1 MARVWAS
8 TIHDGILVQMSGIPA
23 LRQCDGDAN
32 RPIGSIIPDLDGVP
46 DQIISSLLDPI
57 DVVSRKAGMMR

>member
-32 RPIGSIIPDLDGVP
+32 RPIGGIIPNLDGVP
-46 DQIISSLLDPI
+46 DQNISSLLNLI
-57 DVVSRKAGMMR
+57 DVVSRKPGMMR